1 MLQMEKLTSFLMLIN
16 MVNSTIQL
24 AVSVFRLYK
33 TEKSLCL
40 FDYLTTPYQQEL
52 KETIKTVFCQHVLK
66 EIAD

>member
-40 FDYLTTPYQQEL
+40 
-52 KETIKTVFCQHVLK
+52 I
-66 EIAD
+66 I